1 MAKGRSGTRR
11 IRHNSRSWVL
21 KALQSSGSSAGMLTK
36 EIQKKASD
44 LSGKKIPPYSLYQ
57 ALRTLVKRKVVS
69 ATRKGRQ
76 FSYRLLGTASSAPA
90 TRRAK
95 ASVSEPA
102 SSPAMVEGTMAVVA
116 APANAML
123 PHKLAPGELT
133 ILVIEEQ
140 HIETATNEHGKLV
153 LQRHPR
159 PR

>member
-1 MAKGRSGTRR
+1 MPKGRSATRR
-11 IRHNSRSWVL
+11 VRHNSRSWVL
-21 KALQSSGSSAGMLTK
+21 KALESAGTGAGMLTK
-36 EIQKKASD
+36 DIQKKASE

-57 ALRTLVKRKVVS
+57 ALRTLVKRRVVA

-76 FSYRLLGTASSAPA
+76 FSYRLLSAVPTAAKRGRAPSSDAAPSAP
-90 TRRAK
+90 
-95 ASVSEPA
+95 V
-102 SSPAMVEGTMAVVA
+102 VEGTMVVAPA
-116 APANAML
+116 APAAHAL

-133 ILVIEEQ
+133 ILLIEEH